1 MIKLED
7 VTFSYPEDLG
17 VVLKNV
23 TLELK
28 PRESLGI
35 IGPNGGGKST
45 LLKVILGLTH
55 LPHQGKVFFKGDE
68 INSPSDFPQNILGYL
83 PQHQQVNFVLPVQVY
98 ELLELIESDK
108 DKIKAALDR
117 VDLWDLR
124 HKLLRELSG
133 GQRQRALLAQALV
146 KNPLLLVLDEPTQGL
161 DSHAQDLLHKII
173 ANYKNE
179 NNACVIIVDHN
190 IKQTL
195 QFCDKVIC
203 LNRGMHWHNDKT
215 LLTQEIINSL
225 YHCELE
231 HQMIHEKKPD
241 SVHAHHQSCDHEG
254 EHDH

>member
-1 MIKLED
+1 MIKLENL
-7 VTFSYPEDLG
+7 TFSYPIDNTL
-17 VVLKNV
+17 VLKNIS
-23 TLELK
+23 LQLNA
-28 PRESLGI
+28 RESLGI

-45 LLKVILGLTH
+45 LLKVILGLIST
-55 LPHQGKVFFKGDE
+55 PHQGKVFFENIE
-68 INSPSDFPQNILGYL
+68 IKSPSDFPKNVLGYL
-83 PQHQQVNFVLPVQVY
+83 PQHQLVNFVLPIQVY
-98 ELLELIESDK
+98 ELLELIENDK
-108 DKIKAALDR
+108 TKIKAALDR
-117 VDLWDLR
+117 VDLWNLR

-146 KNPLLLVLDEPTQGL
+146 KTPRLLILDEPTQGL

-179 NNACVIIVDHN
+179 FDAGIIIVDHN

-203 LNRGMHWHNDKT
+203 LNLGLHWHNEKN
-215 LLTQEIINSL
+215 LLTQDIINSL

-231 HQMIHEKKPD
+231 HQMIHESKPD
-241 SVHAHHQSCDHEG
+241 SVHSHHHSCDHEG